1 MKKFQ
6 VFLILLIL
14 ILAAFLRLWKVSE
27 YPTGFNADEAAI
39 GYNAYSLLKTGQ
51 DEYGASWPLV
61 FKSFGD
67 YKPGLY
73 FYLVLPFVKIFGLN
87 ELAVRLPSA
96 ILGILTVLLV
106 YFLVKEIFRDLPFAI
121 SYSLFASFLLAISPW
136 HLHFSRGGWETNTAT
151 FFITAGTFFFLKA
164 LKNPKFYLLF
174 AICYLL
180 SLYTYHSARII
191 VPFLLLILCLI
202 NRRKVFRR
210 QFDYS
215 KWLLVSFILA
225 FILALPLLPM
235 MFSEEGQARFSG
247 LSIFADQG
255 PFWATNEARG
265 EHQNPNGITA
275 VIFHNKVISYGRS
288 WLKGYLSHFDLRFLF
303 ITGDSIER
311 NKVPEMGLLYFF
323 EIFTV
328 AIGSYFLLKMKNKNK
343 WLVFFW
349 LSISPLA
356 SSLTFQTPHALRAHN
371 MVIPLTIISAFG
383 VYKILQWT
391 KENMSSIFVIG
402 LLGYCFIGLLNLCY
416 YLRQYYVE
424 YPKRYPLAWEHGF
437 KELVELVEP
446 IQDKYDQIIITDR
459 YDQPYILFLFYLK
472 YPPEKYQPQAKLT
485 MRDRFGFGTVRSFD
499 KFEFRKID
507 WEEDKKTRNAL
518 IIGTDEEIP
527 DDANIIKTIY
537 FQNNQPVFQIA
548 ER

>member
-14 ILAAFLRLWKVSE
+14 ILAAVLRLWKLSE

-136 HLHFSRGGWETNTAT
+136 HLHFSRGGWEVNTAT
-151 FFITAGTFFFLKA
+151 FFITAGTLFFLKA
-164 LKNPKFYLLF
+164 LKNPKFFVFSFLF
-174 AICYLL
+174 FVF
-180 SLYTYHSARII
+180 SVYTYHSARII
-191 VPFLLLILCLI
+191 APFLLLILCLI
-202 NRRKVFRR
+202 NRRKVFRQ

-265 EHQNPNGITA
+265 EHQNPNGIAA
-275 VIFHNKVISYGRS
+275 VVFHNKVISYGRS

-328 AIGSYFLLKMKNKNK
+328 VIGSYFLLKMKNKNK
-343 WLVFFW
+343 WLIFSW

-383 VYKILQWT
+383 VYKILQW
-391 KENMSSIFVIG
+391 KKKNLHFIFIIC
-402 LLGYCFIGLLNLCY
+402 LLSLCY

-485 MRDRFGFGTVRSFD
+485 MRDKFGFGTVRSFD

-507 WEEDKKTRNAL
+507 WEEDKKTRNTL
-518 IIGTDEEIP
+518 IIGTDEEVP